1 MSSTETFTLGP
12 FLVEAG
18 GRLRPARSDQPP
30 GFRVRW
36 RGRVVHAVVT
46 SDGSDGTGNGRLRI
60 ETILGRVPSTS
71 PEPSSRLASL
81 RTLRDLAEALPD
93 TWTIRLLPDYQPRL
107 DVETAI
113 ELPITVTNLVTELTT
128 FLLDL
133 SPYLDLMDQ
142 AGLQP
147 ASQTNIS

>member
-1 MSSTETFTLGP
+1 MSSNETFALGP

-36 RGRVVHAVVT
+36 RGRVVHAVVA
-46 SDGSDGTGNGRLRI
+46 SDGSGNGCLRI
-60 ETILGRVPSTS
+60 QTILGRIPSTA

-81 RTLRDLAEALPD
+81 RTLRGLAEALPD

-107 DVETAI
+107 DVETEI

-128 FLLDL
+128 FLLAL

-142 AGLQP
+142 AGVQP
-147 ASQTNIS
+147 VIQAEIS